1 MLKRIFLLGAI
12 AGIAL
17 AHGVIF
23 YKIDSGVRSSGVKPM
38 IAARSHRAFW

>member
-1 MLKRIFLLGAI
+1 MLKRIFLLGAV

-23 YKIDSGVRSSGVKPM
+23 YKIDAGVRASGVKPM
-38 IAARSHRAFW
+38 MAARSHRAFW